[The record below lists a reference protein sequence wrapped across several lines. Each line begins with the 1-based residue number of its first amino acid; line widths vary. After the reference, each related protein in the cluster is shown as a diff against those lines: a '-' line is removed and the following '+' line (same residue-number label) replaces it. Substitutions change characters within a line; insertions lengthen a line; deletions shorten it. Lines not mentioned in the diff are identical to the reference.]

1 MKYLKFSF
9 ANVEAKQVEQFT
21 CNDASLVKGYYNTAY
36 YNACKTL
43 QSGDKLLEITKVEE
57 IPMITQHKIEVTKGS
72 LTEGFIVLDKNN
84 KAKFSA
90 LIIE

>member
-9 ANVEAKQVEQFT
+9 TNVEAKQVEKFT
-21 CNDASLVKGYYNTAY
+21 CNDAALVKSYYNTAY
-36 YNACKTL
+36 YNACTTL

-57 IPMITQHKIEVTKGS
+57 IPMITQYKIDVTNGS
-72 LTEGFIVLDKNN
+72 VAEGFIVLDKNN